1 MRGLNNDQTFNEQ
14 PPYMM
19 GRYLHTCCGFLES
32 RVEYISF
39 SVLSFFFPHQLPS
52 MSFCTVF
59 DPVSS
64 NIDKFLLVNFPANV
78 EAVGA
83 VIIYGKDWLTYPCG
97 TDRTFDRS
105 LL

>member
-1 MRGLNNDQTFNEQ
+1 M
-14 PPYMM
+14 
-19 GRYLHTCCGFLES
+19 S
-32 RVEYISF
+32 
-39 SVLSFFFPHQLPS
+39 LS
-52 MSFCTVF
+52 TVF

>member
-1 MRGLNNDQTFNEQ
+1 MT
-14 PPYMM
+14 
-19 GRYLHTCCGFLES
+19 GRYLHTCRGFLES
-32 RVEYISF
+32 LIEYISF

-52 MSFCTVF
+52 MSLCTVF